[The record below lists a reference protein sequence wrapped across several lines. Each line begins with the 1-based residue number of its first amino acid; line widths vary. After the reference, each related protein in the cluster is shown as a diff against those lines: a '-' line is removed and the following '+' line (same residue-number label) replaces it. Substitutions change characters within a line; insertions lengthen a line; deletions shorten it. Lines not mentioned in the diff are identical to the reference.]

1 MGAPKRRW
9 GLFDDAGA
17 EALRSY
23 KYVGQDLSLTYKCVS
38 GVELGC
44 FALGC
49 LRPWTAGRMDGWTNR
64 FYL

>member
-9 GLFDDAGA
+9 GLFDDVGA

-38 GVELGC
+38 GG
-44 FALGC
+44 
-49 LRPWTAGRMDGWTNR
+49 
-64 FYL
+64 